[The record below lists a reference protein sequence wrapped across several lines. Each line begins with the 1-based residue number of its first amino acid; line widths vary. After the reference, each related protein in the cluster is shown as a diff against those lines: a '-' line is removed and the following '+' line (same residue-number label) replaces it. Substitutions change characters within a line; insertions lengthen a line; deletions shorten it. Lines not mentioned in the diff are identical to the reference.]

1 MGVNINS
8 VYQRA
13 YERLEKLKLES
24 GRKQRISAIIFY
36 SEKYGRELPEVDDLA
51 RSAISDLDAIIRKY
65 DKRSKRDHKRA
76 LDSVIAFH

>member
-1 MGVNINS
+1 MGANINS
-8 VYQRA
+8 VYQKA
-13 YERLEKLKLES
+13 YERLEKLKLDS

-36 SEKYGRELPEVDDLA
+36 SEKYGRKPPEVDDLT

-65 DKRSKRDHKRA
+65 EKRSRRDHKRA